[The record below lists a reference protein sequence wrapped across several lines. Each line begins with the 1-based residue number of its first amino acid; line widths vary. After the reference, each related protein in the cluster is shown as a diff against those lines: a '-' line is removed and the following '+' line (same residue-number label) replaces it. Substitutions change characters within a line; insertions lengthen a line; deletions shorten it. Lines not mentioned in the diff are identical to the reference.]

1 MSKQK
6 LGLRD
11 GLMVAWFGL
20 TYHLGRLIALGG
32 LAILIAWIYGATLV
46 GFMAALLAAWNFL
59 VLALSLIVLGAAL
72 WIRERRQDKA
82 LKAKSPRPE
91 DDRA

>member
-11 GLMVAWFGL
+11 GLMFAWLGL

-32 LAILIAWIYGATLV
+32 LAFLIAWIYGASV
-46 GFMAALLAAWNFL
+46 IGFTAAFLAAWNFL